1 MMIVAM
7 LLALVLPT
15 TSFSLTRAPAPRS
28 IVARRATPAAVVM
41 FADEDEPLLN
51 STSALRLLDQQLR
64 SMRSHS
70 AFFDEILDEETDTL
84 NLLAERSAL
93 FNDAHENDLK
103 LKESDTG
110 YTVSMHAPGVAAE
123 DLDVTVEDGM
133 LTVAGETRLEEAG
146 AAFSSSFRRSISLP
160 HDADADV
167 MSTDY
172 RDGSVSIEIPKTAA
186 LLDGV

>member
-70 AFFDEILDEETDTL
+70 AFFDEIFDEETDTL

-103 LKESDTG
+103 LKESD
-110 YTVSMHAPGVAAE
+110 SSPS
-123 DLDVTVEDGM
+123 
-133 LTVAGETRLEEAG
+133 TRCSGRRRRARSG
-146 AAFSSSFRRSISLP
+146 ASPPDRRKRPPPS
-160 HDADADV
+160 
-167 MSTDY
+167 
-172 RDGSVSIEIPKTAA
+172 
-186 LLDGV
+186 

>member
-70 AFFDEILDEETDTL
+70 AFFDEIFDEETDTL

-103 LKESDTG
+103 LKESDT
-110 YTVSMHAPGVAAE
+110 VSMHAPGVAAE

-133 LTVAGETRLEEAG
+133 LTVAGESRLEEAG